1 MALKEKRLK
10 GIAVS
15 SGIAMGDLRVELRGT
30 VTPTAHIIPQEERE
44 DEWQRFEDALDKT
57 QTELE
62 EIIKRVEEQSGA
74 YEAAIFDAHLLF
86 LRDRTIM
93 QRVRKDFDARSESID
108 SIYFNVVQ
116 NFMDVVRHLENAY
129 LRSRVVDMED
139 VLRRVIKKLSK
150 SPLAWNEEGGNQT
163 PCILAAHDLTPSDTA
178 DMDRSLILGF
188 VTEAGSA
195 VSHTAILARSVGLP
209 AIVAVPEL
217 MTVIRSGQKII
228 LDGYSGT
235 IILNPSVETLAHY
248 EHLQEEKN
256 RAYQNLVDM
265 KDLPAETLDGRRIRL
280 AANVEFAYEYKSLQ
294 DAGAEGV
301 GLYRTEFFLLGQGE
315 LPNEETQYKH
325 YKELVEACSPHE
337 VIFRTLDAGGDKLPF
352 EDTLDKEDNPF
363 LGWRGIRVSLQ
374 CRDFFKEQLRAI
386 MRASAHGQVGVM
398 FPMISGIFEVLT
410 IRELLE
416 ECRQELINAGHAFD
430 PSMKVGVMIEVPSA
444 AMIAD
449 TLAPYVDFFSIG
461 TNDLTQYTI
470 AVDRVN
476 HKVASMFR
484 PAHPAVIRLMSMTIE
499 SGVPTAICGE
509 MGSDLTLIPLL
520 VGLGAHELSLGTHMM
535 PLVRYAIRNLNYEE
549 CRAMAQEA
557 LKQPSSLDIR
567 ALSQAIAERSYPI
580 LFH

>member
-1 MALKEKRLK
+1 MALKERRLK

-15 SGIAMGDLRVELRGT
+15 PGIAMGDLRVELRGT
-30 VTPTAHIIPQEERE
+30 VTPTAHIIPAEEH
-44 DEWQRFEDALDKT
+44 DAEWLRFQNALDKT
-57 QTELE
+57 QVELE
-62 EIIKRVEEQSGA
+62 GLIQRVEEKSGA

-93 QRVRKDFDARSESID
+93 QRVRKDFDERSESID
-108 SIYFNVVQ
+108 SVYFNVVQ
-116 NFMDVVRHLENAY
+116 NFMEVVRHLENAY

-139 VLRRVIKKLSK
+139 VLRRVIKNLST
-150 SPLAWNEEGGNQT
+150 SPLVWDSDSGNQK
-163 PCILAAHDLTPSDTA
+163 PSILAAHDLTPSDTA

-195 VSHTAILARSVGLP
+195 VSHTAILARSIGLP
-209 AIVAVPEL
+209 AIVAVPSLVAE
-217 MTVIRSGQKII
+217 IRSGQKVI

-235 IILNPSVETLAHY
+235 IILNPSIETEAHY
-248 EHLQEEKN
+248 LHLQAEKK
-256 RAYQNLVDM
+256 RAYQELVEM
-265 KDLPAETLDGRRIRL
+265 KDLPTQTKDGRYIRL
-280 AANVEFAYEYKSLQ
+280 AANIEFAYEYKSLQ

-301 GLYRTEFFLLGQGE
+301 GLYRTEFFLLGQGDM
-315 LPNEETQYKH
+315 PDEETQYKH

-352 EDTLDKEDNPF
+352 EESLEKEDNPF

-374 CRDFFKEQLRAI
+374 CRDFFKQQLRAI
-386 MRASAHGQVGVM
+386 MRASAHGKVGVM

-410 IRELLE
+410 IREILD
-416 ECRQELINAGHAFD
+416 ECRLELTQAGQSFD
-430 PSMKVGVMIEVPSA
+430 PMMKVGVMIEVPSA

-449 TLAPYVDFFSIG
+449 ALAPYVDFFSIG

-476 HKVASMFR
+476 HRVAGMFR

-520 VGLGAHELSLGTHMM
+520 VGLGAKELSLGTHMM
-535 PLVRYAIRNLNYEE
+535 PLVRYAIRNLDYEE

-567 ALSQAIAERSYPI
+567 ALSQAVAEKSYPL
-580 LFH
+580 LFS

>member
-1 MALKEKRLK
+1 
-10 GIAVS
+10 
-15 SGIAMGDLRVELRGT
+15 MGDLRVELRGT
-30 VTPTAHIIPQEERE
+30 VTPVANIIPAEER
-44 DEWQRFEDALDKT
+44 DSEWQRFEDALNKT

-62 EIIKRVEEQSGA
+62 SLIERVEANSGA

-93 QRVRKDFDARSESID
+93 KRVRADFEARSESID

-116 NFMDVVRHLENAY
+116 NFMEVVRHLENAY

-139 VLRRVIKKLSK
+139 VLRRVIKNLSK
-150 SPLAWNEEGGNQT
+150 SPQLWLDETTSTKPG
-163 PCILAAHDLTPSDTA
+163 ILAAYDLTPSDTA

-188 VTEAGSA
+188 VTEVGSA
-195 VSHTAILARSVGLP
+195 VSHTAILARSLGLP
-209 AIVAVPEL
+209 AIVAVPNLVTE
-217 MTVIRSGQKII
+217 IRSGQKVIV
-228 LDGYSGT
+228 DGYSGML
-235 IILNPSVETLAHY
+235 ILNPSAETLAHY
-248 EHLQEEKN
+248 KGLQAEKK
-256 RAYQNLVDM
+256 RAYQELVDM
-265 KDLPAETLDGRRIRL
+265 KDLPTETKDGRYIRL

-301 GLYRTEFFLLGQGE
+301 GLYRTEFFLLGQGDM
-315 LPNEETQYKH
+315 PNEETQYTH

-337 VIFRTLDAGGDKLPF
+337 VVFRTLDAGGDKLPF
-352 EDTLDKEDNPF
+352 EDSLEKEDNPF

-374 CRDFFKEQLRAI
+374 CPEFFKQQIRAI
-386 MRASAHGQVGVM
+386 MRASAHGKVGIM

-410 IRELLE
+410 IRELLD
-416 ECRQELINAGHAFD
+416 ECRKELSEEGVAFAPD
-430 PSMKVGVMIEVPSA
+430 MKVGLMIEVPSA

-449 TLAPYVDFFSIG
+449 NLSQYVDFFSIG

-484 PAHPAVIRLMSMTIE
+484 PAHPAVIRLMSMTID
-499 SGVPTAICGE
+499 SGIPTAICGE
-509 MGSDLTLIPLL
+509 MGSDLTLLPLL
-520 VGLGAHELSLGTHMM
+520 VGIGAHELSLGTHMIPM
-535 PLVRYAIRNLNYEE
+535 VRYAIRNLNYEE

-567 ALSQAIAERSYPI
+567 ALSQALAEKSYPV
-580 LFH
+580 LFE